1 MVIMLW
7 LISVVFKVTVLQI
20 HIVVNVKKIY
30 FFVFNVKQQSLESLI
45 LDLMFVF
52 VNQDIIKIQVKSVS
66 FVVLDVLLA
75 QVLLTVLV
83 VLLPPLQLME
93 LEIVLVH
100 QKLSIQ
106 QLLIT
111 LDIAQVVQTSV
122 ALVVAQ

>member
-52 VNQDIIKIQVKSVS
+52 VNQDIIKIQIKSVN

-111 LDIAQVVQTSV
+111 LDIVQVVQTSV

>member
-30 FFVFNVKQQSLESLI
+30 FFVFNAKQQSLESLI

-52 VNQDIIKIQVKSVS
+52 ANQDIIKIQIKSVN

>member
-1 MVIMLW
+1 MLW

-52 VNQDIIKIQVKSVS
+52 VNQDIIKIQIKSVN

-111 LDIAQVVQTSV
+111 LDIVQVVQTSV